1 MLGASVITNARH
13 QEALLMMRHVRMA
26 WSMPGD
32 RLFVCNL
39 QRRLKF
45 LLPKSQVDS
54 SLPVFKV
61 CHKLHM
67 YEELAGQGSDQGVS
81 PKEDL
86 AVRLEYRM

>member
-1 MLGASVITNARH
+1 
-13 QEALLMMRHVRMA
+13 
-26 WSMPGD
+26 MPGIKGPLD
-32 RLFVCNL
+32 DEACTNGLVHARRQVVRLQFA
-39 QRRLKF
+39 KTI
-45 LLPKSQVDS
+45 KISATQVP
-54 SLPVFKV
+54 LPVFKV